1 MEGPLDSRLC
11 DPFGGD
17 GFIDD
22 TAPERVILRRGL
34 CVRARGM
41 SMKVWRSFGAG
52 LY

>member
-22 TAPERVILRRGL
+22 TAPERVILRRVSVSEHEV
-34 CVRARGM
+34 CP
-41 SMKVWRSFGAG
+41 
-52 LY
+52 